1 MYITTLVLKFSAK
14 AFWERVL
21 DVQTS
26 LRQEKRV
33 IFFPSSCM
41 NITISQVLWYLFLTI
56 ILEGI
61 NTKFHNLQ
69 HQKAFTSSWVPSRE
83 ACVESLL
90 VLEDQP
96 SQTVCHKLEASHL
109 GSSKLVDRNDRK
121 TYRAFYKLRS
131 IVSVTYL
138 LDCRTCNLITC
149 LFDCCK
155 ILSMMHDLLV
165 V

>member
-1 MYITTLVLKFSAK
+1 M
-14 AFWERVL
+14 E
-21 DVQTS
+21 
-26 LRQEKRV
+26 
-33 IFFPSSCM
+33 SS
-41 NITISQVLWYLFLTI
+41 
-56 ILEGI
+56 
-61 NTKFHNLQ
+61 
-69 HQKAFTSSWVPSRE
+69 
-83 ACVESLL
+83 L

-96 SQTVCHKLEASHL
+96 SANCLSQARGFTFGKLGASGL
-109 GSSKLVDRNDRK
+109 QRSK

-155 ILSMMHDLLV
+155 ILSMLHDLLV